1 MGDQQACQ
9 LLQKRLGGVD
19 SLFVPLRALDQL
31 LAVVEDLA
39 QNTTLAEAFRDALR
53 CVCWVDDVTCRLA
66 EEAVRPAEA
75 ILDPVY

>member
-1 MGDQQACQ
+1 VGDQQACQ

-53 CVCWVDDVTCRLA
+53 CVFWVDDVTCRLA

>member
-39 QNTTLAEAFRDALR
+39 QNTTLAEAFRDTLR
-53 CVCWVDDVTCRLA
+53 CVFWVDDVTCRLA